1 MPSWITPLTKTED
14 PTTFNNYVV
23 EVVKGA
29 GIDLQGPAGEK
40 GVPGATGATGPQGPA
55 GSGGASSY
63 VWNQAIPATVWD
75 ITHNLGFYPAGIIV
89 EDSGGAVIAGG
100 DIDYIS
106 VNELTI
112 TFANAFGG
120 TAYIS

>member
-40 GVPGATGATGPQGPA
+40 GVPGATGPQGPA